1 MSMFQGK
8 RKITRTVLVGGIE
21 IGGGNPIV
29 VQSMTT
35 TKPRDVTGTINEIQ
49 RLADAGCELVRL
61 AVPEESDAQALKNII
76 SLSPLPIIADIHFSY
91 ELAIVAAKA
100 GIHKLRINPG
110 TFRSRKKLNELIQII
125 KSDHIPIRVGANS
138 GSVSPEFR
146 ALYNEQPAEALVQ
159 STLQYIDILNQSD
172 VMNIVVS
179 LKSSDVIT
187 TVKAYR
193 RFSELSD
200 LPLHIGITEA
210 GPGIVGAT
218 RSAVGI
224 TLLLSEGIGD
234 TIRVSLTGDPVDEIK
249 ACFEILNSL
258 ALPHRHPYLKLISCP
273 TCGRISYD
281 LINLISDIER
291 ELLLVKKNI
300 SVAIMGCAVNG
311 PGEAREADVGLA
323 GEKGIFLVFKKGKII
338 GKGLALDEAR
348 KLLMKE
354 IHSL

>member
-1 MSMFQGK
+1 MFQSK
-8 RKITRTVLVGGIE
+8 RKITRPVLVGGIE
-21 IGGGNPIV
+21 IGGGKPIV

-35 TKPRDVTGTINEIQ
+35 TKPRDVTVTLSEIQ

-61 AVPEESDAQALKNII
+61 AVPEASDALALKKIV
-76 SLSPLPIIADIHFSY
+76 SLSPLPVIADIHFNH
-91 ELAIVAAKA
+91 ELAIAAAKA
-100 GIHKLRINPG
+100 GVHKLRINPG
-110 TFRSRKKLNELIQII
+110 TFRSRKKLDELTQILR
-125 KSDHIPIRVGANS
+125 SDNIPIRVGANS
-138 GSVSPEFR
+138 GSVSPAFSI
-146 ALYNEQPAEALVQ
+146 LYNEQPAEALVQ
-159 STLQYIDILNQSD
+159 STLQYIDLLNQNG
-172 VMNIVVS
+172 VTNIVVS

-210 GPGIVGAT
+210 GPGVVGAT

-249 ACFEILNSL
+249 ACYEILNSL

-281 LINLISDIER
+281 LINLISDIEK
-291 ELLLVKKNI
+291 ELFLVKKNA

-311 PGEAREADVGLA
+311 PGEAREADIGLA
-323 GEKGIFLVFKKGKII
+323 GEKGKFLLFKKGKII
-338 GKGLALDEAR
+338 GKGLDLDEAR
-348 KLLMKE
+348 RLLIKE
-354 IHSL
+354 IHTL